1 MGDLPVDKDD
11 DGDRD
16 HDHDHDYDCGHG
28 HDGDDDHV
36 LPPDGIRQYRKWCK
50 AYNLR
55 HYCQGQIRLYL
66 PHGDGDFPAA
76 DPPLLQSLE
85 LLSDI
90 CTSNN
95 SYCWT
100 RLGFHAP
107 FQQRSQ
113 SLDHDR

>member
-28 HDGDDDHV
+28 RGRGYDHDGDDDHV

-55 HYCQGQIRLYL
+55 HYCQGQIRLCL
-66 PHGDGDFPAA
+66 LHGDGDFPAA

-95 SYCWT
+95 SYC
-100 RLGFHAP
+100 
-107 FQQRSQ
+107 
-113 SLDHDR
+113 

>member
-28 HDGDDDHV
+28 HDGGRDGGRGRGYDHDGDDDHV

-55 HYCQGQIRLYL
+55 HYCRGQTHPCLR
-66 PHGDGDFPAA
+66 HGDGGFPAA
-76 DPPLLQSLE
+76 IPLLLQTLV
-85 LLSDI
+85 LPSDI
-90 CTSNN
+90 CTLNN
-95 SYCWT
+95 SCC
-100 RLGFHAP
+100 
-107 FQQRSQ
+107 
-113 SLDHDR
+113 